1 MVEQLPHCDLLR
13 LILLTERFV
22 LSARQVFPCSQKDF
36 LLLSNCGVIAQFRLY
51 AGVDFL
57 FFYHVWRHCSVSAS
71 EWCSAQRSVPW
82 HVFFLPCQASLLS
95 FVESARQKKAYDTA
109 YSQAVTHPSTNAAQ
123 SCLTSVIG
131 RELVF
136 STWYGRRH
144 EVKLCC
150 LVQQCSSSVFWYMRT
165 RVRSSFLSF
174 SCLHARARAPADVPL
189 RSRAGANVLLRSRA
203 RGVLF
208 IALTYAI
215 DRLWRLCAP
224 ARARALGVIAQFH
237 VLQDA
242 CASARATTRTC
253 VAACAHGVIAQF
265 QPQRSAVMQRAR
277 AMTCCSGVPRAR
289 TLGVIAQFEIE
300 CAYARPR
307 MLQRAAAAAVLHVR
321 AGRHCSV
328 SSMHACPHGRGWG
341 WKCCQLDGQREGVR

>member
-215 DRLWRLCAP
+215 DRLWRLCA
-224 ARARALGVIAQFH
+224 RARAW
-237 VLQDA
+237 
-242 CASARATTRTC
+242 
-253 VAACAHGVIAQF
+253 
-265 QPQRSAVMQRAR
+265 
-277 AMTCCSGVPRAR
+277 
-289 TLGVIAQFEIE
+289 
-300 CAYARPR
+300 
-307 MLQRAAAAAVLHVR
+307 
-321 AGRHCSV
+321 RHCSV
-328 SSMHACPHGRGWG
+328 SCVAGCVRVRACHDTHLRCCVRSWRHCSVSTAAQRSDAARARHDMLQRSATRAHAWRHCS
-341 WKCCQLDGQREGVR
+341 V